1 MPFIPIPS
9 SLELLNE
16 LGLPDLYKG
25 SEIFLNKRANAH
37 LIRREYWEGRELYTD
52 ISLYISGNR
61 YRIEKRE
68 RTRFRGSPPGEFR
81 VLSDHSLSN
90 HQASL
95 IKKHAK
101 SSLALLFKDSPE
113 RSFKVVVV
121 DKTKPIQPR
130 SLAKLSSILN
140 RFSEILDKPQCYST
154 TMDLFIPGLM
164 SKEEADLF
172 HEHIRNSGGRGISK
186 VAILVFELG
195 YERYRF
201 RTSTC
206 LKG

>member
-1 MPFIPIPS
+1 MPS

-52 ISLYISGNR
+52 ISLYISGYK

-68 RTRFRGSPPGEFR
+68 RSKYRGSPPGEFR
-81 VLSDHSLSN
+81 VISDQSLSN
-90 HQASL
+90 HQVSL

-101 SSLALLFKDSPE
+101 SSLALLFKGSPE

-121 DKTKPIQPR
+121 DKTKPIKPR

-140 RFSEILDKPQCYST
+140 RFSEILDKYQCYSI
-154 TMDLFIPGLM
+154 TMDLFIPGVM
-164 SKEEADLF
+164 SKEEADLL
-172 HEHIRNSGGRGISK
+172 HEHIRNSGGRGLTK

-195 YERYRF
+195 YERHRH
-201 RTSTC
+201 RSSTC